1 MFSDEEKTDNYILMK
16 VFVFLLR
23 TVFSPSVLNERIG
36 LQIHEFSIR
45 YVDEA
50 SGSVSEREIQI
61 LAYYI
66 KVLFNRKHLKKERVI
81 MSEKIALVT
90 GASGGIGRAI
100 AIALAE
106 TGAYVYVNYNGSQG
120 KAEETVR
127 LIEEKGGRAEI
138 CKFNVGDFEE
148 TNKAVAEIIAAQGR
162 LDILVNNAGI
172 TKDGLMMMMTEEQF
186 DAVINI
192 NLKGAFNT
200 IKAATR
206 TMVKQRSGRII
217 NITSVSGVMGN
228 AGQANYSASK
238 AGMIGLTKS
247 MARELASRNITVN
260 AVAPGFIETEM
271 TAVLSDA
278 VKEGAVKQIPVGRFG
293 QPEDIANMVKYLASD
308 EAAYITGQVICVD
321 GGMAM

>member
-1 MFSDEEKTDNYILMK
+1 
-16 VFVFLLR
+16 
-23 TVFSPSVLNERIG
+23 
-36 LQIHEFSIR
+36 
-45 YVDEA
+45 
-50 SGSVSEREIQI
+50 
-61 LAYYI
+61 
-66 KVLFNRKHLKKERVI
+66 

-100 AIALAE
+100 AVALAGA
-106 TGAYVYVNYNGSQG
+106 GAYVYVNYNGSQG

-127 LIEEKGGRAEI
+127 LIEEKGGQAEI

-148 TNKAVAEIIAAQGR
+148 TNKAVSDIIAAKGR

-172 TKDGLMMMMTEEQF
+172 TKDGLMMMMTEAQF
-186 DAVINI
+186 DDVINI

-271 TAVLSDA
+271 TAVLSDT
-278 VKEGAVKQIPVGRFG
+278 VKEAAVKQIPVGRFG

-308 EAAYITGQVICVD
+308 ETAYVTGQVICVD

>member
-1 MFSDEEKTDNYILMK
+1 
-16 VFVFLLR
+16 
-23 TVFSPSVLNERIG
+23 
-36 LQIHEFSIR
+36 
-45 YVDEA
+45 
-50 SGSVSEREIQI
+50 
-61 LAYYI
+61 
-66 KVLFNRKHLKKERVI
+66 

-100 AIALAE
+100 AVALAGA
-106 TGAYVYVNYNGSQG
+106 GAYVYVNYNGSQG

-127 LIEEKGGRAEI
+127 LIEENGGQGEI

-148 TNKAVAEIIAAQGR
+148 TNKAVSEIIAAKGR

-172 TKDGLMMMMTEEQF
+172 TKDGLMMMMTEAQF
-186 DAVINI
+186 DDVINI

-206 TMVKQRSGRII
+206 TMVKQRCGRII

-271 TAVLSDA
+271 TAVLSDT
-278 VKEGAVKQIPVGRFG
+278 VKEAAVKQIPVGRFG

-308 EAAYITGQVICVD
+308 EAAYVTGQVICVD

>member
-1 MFSDEEKTDNYILMK
+1 MAQ
-16 VFVFLLR
+16 
-23 TVFSPSVLNERIG
+23 ER
-36 LQIHEFSIR
+36 
-45 YVDEA
+45 
-50 SGSVSEREIQI
+50 
-61 LAYYI
+61 
-66 KVLFNRKHLKKERVI
+66 
-81 MSEKIALVT
+81 IALVT

-100 AIALAE
+100 AVALAE

-120 KAEETVR
+120 KAEETVNM
-127 LIEEKGGRAEI
+127 IKEKGGNAEI

-148 TNKAVAEIIAAQGR
+148 TNKAIADIIAAKGR
-162 LDILVNNAGI
+162 LDVLVNNAGI

-200 IKAATR
+200 IKAVTR
-206 TMVKQRSGRII
+206 TMVKQRQGRII

-271 TAVLSDA
+271 TAVLSDS
-278 VKEGAVKQIPVGRFG
+278 VKEAAVKQIPVGRFG

-308 EAAYITGQVICVD
+308 EAAYVTGQVICVD